1 MLSFRKVLF
10 ANNKYILGLTLVL
23 GLLFPNHF
31 AIFDELTSKTRSAK
45 LETERLFSLTD
56 KAIEKLHPWRSDIP
70 LKVFSSR
77 IRFQIRVNDMREKSL
92 KSETTIDNV
101 MDFFNPIIYQMIQRY
116 TTEIDL
122 GKKSQTW
129 Q

>member
-1 MLSFRKVLF
+1 M
-10 ANNKYILGLTLVL
+10 
-23 GLLFPNHF
+23 
-31 AIFDELTSKTRSAK
+31 
-45 LETERLFSLTD
+45 
-56 KAIEKLHPWRSDIP
+56 
-70 LKVFSSR
+70 FSSR

>member
-1 MLSFRKVLF
+1 MRLIKVVCQITSFKLMFLSC
-10 ANNKYILGLTLVL
+10 
-23 GLLFPNHF
+23 
-31 AIFDELTSKTRSAK
+31 SQ
-45 LETERLFSLTD
+45 ETERLFSLTD